1 MTDPTQKAGVAQ
13 IISAQFHHPH
23 IPKHEHGIDF
33 VEGE

>member
-1 MTDPTQKAGVAQ
+1 MTDPAQEAGVAQ
-13 IISAQFHHPH
+13 ISAQFHHPH